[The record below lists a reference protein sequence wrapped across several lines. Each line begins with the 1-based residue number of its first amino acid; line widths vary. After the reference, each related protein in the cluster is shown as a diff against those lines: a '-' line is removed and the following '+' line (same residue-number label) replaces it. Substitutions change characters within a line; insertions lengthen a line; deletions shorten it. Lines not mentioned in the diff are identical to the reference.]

1 MVYNK
6 TKYSLKSK
14 CRIIELNFK
23 LHQIKY
29 VISNIRKLN
38 IEYINNWGKNEE
50 NYFIKSQTFGIC
62 ITLKNK
68 CCKPLYMV

>member
-1 MVYNK
+1 MWLYNFIIAIMVYNK
-6 TKYSLKSK
+6 KKYSLKSK

-38 IEYINNWGKNEE
+38 IEYINN
-50 NYFIKSQTFGIC
+50 
-62 ITLKNK
+62 
-68 CCKPLYMV
+68 